1 MASEE
6 HFNSDYLSEP
16 ETNNSLSS
24 QFPHN
29 QSFPYPGNVT
39 IILQGSLHYNVF
51 EIVFLAIIM
60 TAMIIVI
67 VIGNMLVVIAIF
79 TENNLKS
86 VQVSIPQ
93 GNLSRRQIVK
103 ARPFDKSS
111 KAIRSNFLG
120 LTPDKFYLTPELVHR
135 VLGHRWYAPW
145 LARDAILVG
154 LRADGVLDVRR
165 DLVPASPTIF

>member
-6 HFNSDYLSEP
+6 QFNSDYLSEP

-24 QFPHN
+24 QFPQN
-29 QSFPYPGNVT
+29 ESFPYPGNVT

-86 VQVSIPQ
+86 VQVSILRA
-93 GNLSRRQIVK
+93 NLSRRRIVK
-103 ARPFDKSS
+103 ARPFDKLNLHWYHGLTFWDWLLKINMVKLINKFNWNFSS
-111 KAIRSNFLG
+111 KL
-120 LTPDKFYLTPELVHR
+120 EM
-135 VLGHRWYAPW
+135 
-145 LARDAILVG
+145 
-154 LRADGVLDVRR
+154 
-165 DLVPASPTIF
+165 